1 MSMRE
6 EGYGLEAVPP
16 HKFQSDFASQSTN
29 ETLPADLVWS
39 DDQHQL
45 SEEPNMSSGA
55 TKPTGMGQ
63 RSIFGGGAKPVFA
76 QMPAYTPVT
85 RGGEQP
91 QAKTGGA
98 ELCLL

>member
-55 TKPTGMGQ
+55 TKPTGLGQ
-63 RSIFGGGAKPVFA
+63 RSIFGGWH
-76 QMPAYTPVT
+76 
-85 RGGEQP
+85 
-91 QAKTGGA
+91 QARIRADAVLHAGDA
-98 ELCLL
+98 RR